1 MHSIRWIDAAI
12 IVGYMMTLALV
23 GVRFAKRQH
32 DTETYFV
39 AKRSVPAWAM
49 GMSLVATIITSVTFI
64 AYPGSGYAGNWSM
77 LVPGAMVVIVLLIVG
92 AVLIPFFRHVVRMSA
107 YEYFERRFGYFARA
121 YSSIAFAAG
130 HFSKMGFVFYL
141 LSLTVSSMTGWNVD
155 HVIVAAGA
163 LTVFYTLIG
172 GIEAVIW
179 ADVIQGFVL
188 WTGVLVSI
196 GFLLFLPAGGPA
208 HVLSVAAQNH
218 KFSFGSTA
226 FVFNKPTI
234 IVLSLYGFFFYLQK
248 YSADQTVVQRYLVA
262 KSDRGALRGIAL
274 GASLCVPA
282 WALFMFIGTLLWSFY
297 RITGESLPSYISKSD
312 QVFPYFLTTHFPVGL
327 AGLFLATLFGA
338 AMSSLSSDL
347 NALSVVGVED
357 FYRKI
362 RPACTDKERL
372 RAAKVLVAVSG
383 LMTVTIA
390 IRLAH
395 TKGTALVLY
404 YAVTAIVA
412 GGLAGL
418 FLLAF
423 LSERAGKRS
432 AFVGIVANL
441 IFTAWATLT
450 MGGGKFIN
458 LGHWNFPLHEY
469 VIGVISNLVLLIVG
483 FGASFLFQEA
493 NADHRAMTMWGWL
506 DRRQQEHDENYA
518 EQIETKG

>member
-1 MHSIRWIDAAI
+1 MVNIRWVDGAI
-12 IVGYMMTLALV
+12 IVVYMITLALV
-23 GVRFAKRQH
+23 GVRFAKRQR

-39 AKRSVPAWAM
+39 AKRSIPAWAM

-64 AYPGSGYAGNWSM
+64 AYPGSGYSGNWSL
-77 LVPGAMVVIVLLIVG
+77 LVPGAMVIIVLLIVG

-107 YEYFERRFGYFARA
+107 YEYFERRFGYFARV
-121 YSSIAFAAG
+121 YSSVAFAAG

-155 HVIVAAGA
+155 RVIMVAGA
-163 LTVFYTLIG
+163 ITVFYTLVG
-172 GIEAVIW
+172 GMEAVIW

-196 GFLLFLPAGGPA
+196 GFLLFLPPGGPM
-208 HVLSVAAQNH
+208 HVFAVAAHNH
-218 KFSFGSTA
+218 KFSFGSTDLA
-226 FVFNKPTI
+226 FSRPTI

-274 GASLCVPA
+274 GASLCIPA
-282 WALFMFIGTLLWSFY
+282 WTLFMLIGTLLWSY
-297 RITGESLPSYISKSD
+297 YHITGEKLPTYISKSD
-312 QVFPYFLTTHFPVGL
+312 QVFPHFLTTHVPVGL

-357 FYRKI
+357 FYRKL
-362 RPACTDKERL
+362 RPQCVDRERL
-372 RAAKVLVAVSG
+372 QAAKIFVAIFG
-383 LMTVTIA
+383 ALTVIIA

-395 TKGTALVLY
+395 TNGTALALY
-404 YAVTAIVA
+404 YAISAIVA

-423 LSERAGKRS
+423 LSMRAGRV
-432 AFVGIVANL
+432 AAYVGIAASLVV
-441 IFTAWATLT
+441 TAWATLT
-450 MGGGKFIN
+450 MNNGRMVDVGR
-458 LGHWNFPLHEY
+458 WNFPLHEY
-469 VIGVISNLVLLIVG
+469 MIGVIGNLVLLGIGYVM
-483 FGASFLFQEA
+483 SFVFSDAPEK
-493 NADHRAMTMWGWL
+493 NRSMTVWGWL
-506 DRRQQEHDENYA
+506 DQLRTRDRVLTGE
-518 EQIETKG
+518 I